1 MNKEL
6 QDKLDEF
13 IKDFLDQS
21 EVKQYFLLKK
31 ELETSKEFKK
41 LNNEVVKTQKEM
53 SLSLGTSKYE
63 ENKSKYLKA
72 KEQYDNFPAFVN
84 FKVAQEEVSY
94 LLNELERRIKN

>member
-31 ELETSKEFKK
+31 ELETSKEFKE
-41 LNNEVVKTQKEM
+41 LNKEVVKTQKEM

-72 KEQYDNFPAFVN
+72 KEKYDSYPSFVN
-84 FKVAQEEVSY
+84 FKVVQEEVSY